1 MKTFLPSRLKGAPS
15 ELAASA
21 EALLGVTFPFFL
33 PSSSL
38 PASPSPKGQEP
49 ARGRREAEC
58 PPKAARQHTPVR
70 QHPEG

>member
-1 MKTFLPSRLKGAPS
+1 MKTTLPSRLKGAPS

-21 EALLGVTFPFFL
+21 EALLGVAFPYFL

-38 PASPSPKGQEP
+38 PASPSPRVKNQPEAAAKP
-49 ARGRREAEC
+49 SAPRGPTQQLRA
-58 PPKAARQHTPVR
+58 R